1 MAFFPLEMGQNQQSP
16 LKNLIKSARQP
27 WHRLQQEEWLCNFSR
42 GLVPCYC
49 NAWLFYLVGLS
60 DNYFFSFSSFLR
72 STIMSVLVH
81 ENLEADLPI
90 NVVAS
95 TVEYCVILSGR
106 GLQANFPFPLPAVVT
121 ATTWKSRAWRIPRNS
136 GEMDWILQINE
147 NE

>member
-1 MAFFPLEMGQNQQSP
+1 MAPKKKADNKDTAPEAEETP
-16 LKNLIKSARQP
+16 KSVTFIGEYYVLSFGYF
-27 WHRLQQEEWLCNFSR
+27 LQ
-42 GLVPCYC
+42 
-49 NAWLFYLVGLS
+49 
-60 DNYFFSFSSFLR
+60 

-121 ATTWKSRAWRIPRNS
+121 ATT
-136 GEMDWILQINE
+136 
-147 NE
+147 